1 MQLNTFAEQEKKKT
15 TQQSKITKK
24 QLHILKNVLG
34 ELRVSDTA
42 FTQRQKDI
50 INNNLYQAGLALQKT
65 FKEVSRVYTDFGEPE
80 CLHTAQGMVLCDSMM
95 EILKE
100 LVEYNGRS
108 AETSS

>member
-1 MQLNTFAEQEKKKT
+1 M
-15 TQQSKITKK
+15 
-24 QLHILKNVLG
+24 
-34 ELRVSDTA
+34 SDTA

-80 CLHTAQGMVLCDSMM
+80 CLHTAQGMLLCDSMM
-95 EILKE
+95 ETLKE